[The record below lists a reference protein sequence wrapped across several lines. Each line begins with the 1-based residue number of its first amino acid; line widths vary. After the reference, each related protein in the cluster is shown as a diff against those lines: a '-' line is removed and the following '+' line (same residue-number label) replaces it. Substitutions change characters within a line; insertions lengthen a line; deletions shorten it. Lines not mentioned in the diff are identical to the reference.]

1 MGSGTY
7 AGHAT
12 ARFNPSTDR
21 PFTPAVLRTPIHAP
35 TLRRNACTC
44 VLPSPQP
51 ADVYSWLSHSLV
63 PAAFHNVAVGQTWPD
78 GSGPFSMADATPLST
93 WDMVEEANI
102 WSMPQGIMLKQVCGR
117 RDQTA
122 AMRLTTP
129 CCAMLRH
136 AAPCCAMLRHAAPC
150 CALPGAL
157 CSALATPC
165 SPPRPACATRLRRR
179 APFGDGAL
187 HPPETL
193 LRAPL

>member
-136 AAPCCAMLRHAAPC
+136 AAPCCA
-150 CALPGAL
+150 LPGAL